1 MAASMNVDVQ
11 ISDEDWLVSR
21 ARTCMKSDP
30 FAAKSWMITAR
41 TLFPKNFTIQFE
53 AYNLEK
59 IGKNVKE
66 AAKLLEEMFVSFPS
80 EVRLWSE
87 IQTILEVIQCDT
99 TETRNVFL
107 TEIFAA
113 ISSHTQ
119 CQMLLNVA
127 EKINDTLDQC
137 RMLLLAM
144 RKFSNL
150 VNEHGLKLLE
160 TLHRAER
167 EAKFS
172 TPVNCYRKL
181 FVCDVL
187 PLVLQKCKTVELA
200 TKQYYKWLNMAI
212 EFYVIYITQSPNQST
227 ASIGIPQS
235 SDLLSPTK
243 KIKKVYIARLNDKE
257 SLVQDPWGNLLK
269 LLHHVGSRIG
279 WDEEGDLFTQSRD
292 LQWQQVISLY
302 NRSKQPG
309 AGSHNKQILYTTVVL
324 FLECSS
330 ASNSIPLV
338 MIEGFKHEQ
347 SPEQYQPK
355 VKKAKTDSTPQIIA
369 SNCVTDSQKIT
380 QSFLMAF
387 KCYELLNST
396 PDLQREFLGLCESW
410 KMETWSWMGHY
421 QTDMLMYQGAF
432 QDAVEHL
439 QNFSSTTPG
448 SMQIRNSIQMAC
460 CYFCLGKLAK
470 ACEMV
475 LNVIKDLPDG
485 QPKSEADIEP
495 VAEGTGRHL
504 VLTKCTDSQILP
516 YSIELLLSCFKE
528 RALSSKQDDDAL
540 GHMIVLLQYDWPKQG
555 SVFLEA
561 TKKIQTQGSFTYNLF
576 FNYVVNIDILEEFA
590 FLKTP
595 DGGKVNLDIL
605 PCSTKLIA
613 HIIKKFLTLILKN
626 IKKE

>member
-113 ISSHTQ
+113 ISTHTQ

-243 KIKKVYIARLNDKE
+243 RIKKVYIARLNDKE

-269 LLHHVGSRIG
+269 LLIHVGSRIG
-279 WDEEGDLFTQSRD
+279 WDEEGDLFTQSR
-292 LQWQQVISLY
+292 
-302 NRSKQPG
+302 
-309 AGSHNKQILYTTVVL
+309 
-324 FLECSS
+324 
-330 ASNSIPLV
+330 
-338 MIEGFKHEQ
+338 
-347 SPEQYQPK
+347 PK
-355 VKKAKTDSTPQIIA
+355 VKKAKTDGTPQIIA

-485 QPKSEADIEP
+485 QPRSEADIEP

-555 SVFLEA
+555 AVFLEA

-576 FNYVVNIDILEEFA
+576 FNYVVSILL
-590 FLKTP
+590 LKM
-595 DGGKVNLDIL
+595 
-605 PCSTKLIA
+605 
-613 HIIKKFLTLILKN
+613 
-626 IKKE
+626 